1 MWNSGLNNFFVK
13 LKHIDKNENWVDNFF
28 RQIKAWKKPRWS
40 DIFFVKSKLTN
51 KRFPFFMNLKI
62 LFFLWNQNAL
72 KKAKLV
78 TLLYSTRIYICGDV
92 LNFGSIIKR
101 SSTSPVVMSILI
113 ILHKEDRS
121 SSEYDWLMAIVNMS
135 NEPSLSWLVMSW
147 GIFKHA
153 TDKNGLGGS
162 LISSCK

>member
-1 MWNSGLNNFFVK
+1 MDWTIFSWNWNTLIKMKIDLTIFCVK
-13 LKHIDKNENWVDNFF
+13 LKHEKSLVDLTFFSWNQNW
-28 RQIKAWKKPRWS
+28 Q
-40 DIFFVKSKLTN
+40 TN
-51 KRFPFFMNLKI
+51 VFLFMNLKI